1 MSWHGT
7 AWITTIQD
15 NKYGR
20 DGQQQ
25 RVGDTKRHH
34 HPGVHTNLPKIV
46 PCIAQHNTQNSTIR
60 QTQHRH
66 KNRRIHIIDVSQETI
81 NRPISLLISIR
92 CILYCIISVLPVEC
106 ARTIMPINKMECR
119 RVQCAQMYY
128 TITRAH
134 TTFPFSVCV
143 YCFDISVVVV
153 VGSFCRLNEMNGC
166 GMCVR
171 STMFRRDDSIS
182 IRQKA
187 LRIAVCVLCHTAS
200 PSPHTNSVNQKGG
213 RVYIRRG
220 HGFLIVISRLL
231 ERVSLRNA
239 CIQPGRQCLRWC
251 VHDLFIFLWF
261 CFSLLC
267 SFALTAN
274 ARLLFM
280 KKKNPCKAN
289 L

>member
-1 MSWHGT
+1 
-7 AWITTIQD
+7 
-15 NKYGR
+15 
-20 DGQQQ
+20 
-25 RVGDTKRHH
+25 
-34 HPGVHTNLPKIV
+34 
-46 PCIAQHNTQNSTIR
+46 
-60 QTQHRH
+60 
-66 KNRRIHIIDVSQETI
+66 
-81 NRPISLLISIR
+81 
-92 CILYCIISVLPVEC
+92 
-106 ARTIMPINKMECR
+106 
-119 RVQCAQMYY
+119 
-128 TITRAH
+128 
-134 TTFPFSVCV
+134 
-143 YCFDISVVVV
+143 
-153 VGSFCRLNEMNGC
+153 
-166 GMCVR
+166 
-171 STMFRRDDSIS
+171 MFWRDDSIS

-274 ARLLFM
+274 VRLLFI
-280 KKKNPCKAN
+280 KKKQIHVRQTFNWSKLLCVWGSRDMMAFAPFPSILN
-289 L
+289 LSVSSKLRVTRVRCVCVIAFIC

>member
-60 QTQHRH
+60 QTQHRQ

-143 YCFDISVVVV
+143 YCFDILLLLLLVVFVDWMKWMDV
-153 VGSFCRLNEMNGC
+153 E
-166 GMCVR
+166 CVC
-171 STMFRRDDSIS
+171 D
-182 IRQKA
+182 
-187 LRIAVCVLCHTAS
+187 
-200 PSPHTNSVNQKGG
+200 
-213 RVYIRRG
+213 
-220 HGFLIVISRLL
+220 
-231 ERVSLRNA
+231 
-239 CIQPGRQCLRWC
+239 RQCSGATIRYQSYKKRCGLRYVCC
-251 VHDLFIFLWF
+251 VTLLLHLHTRIQWTKRVDAYIFVAAMA
-261 CFSLLC
+261 FSLLFQGYWNVFHFVMRVSNPVDNVYADVCMIC
-267 SFALTAN
+267 SFFYDSVFRCYVHSRWLPTFGCY
-274 ARLLFM
+274 LW
-280 KKKNPCKAN
+280 KKKNKSM
-289 L
+289 